1 MENFEIKD
9 PPEYNEVLRM
19 LESTDPNHAD
29 TFNALFEQLINNDAF
44 LKKLLEKLKEEATQS
59 AAGLMSAGDKQKLDG
74 IASGAQKITQA
85 DNWRQGTD
93 LPSTYP
99 KGETIFF
106 SNNPTNKFNGIT
118 YCTIHTI
125 KGHLADSIACIQF
138 LYPYNT
144 NDNRFYFR
152 EALYNTDEWKPW
164 YEMITSANI
173 GSQAVASATKATQ
186 DGNGKDIT
194 ETYFTKTEGDKL
206 KKSVSDGKK
215 LVADAVTAKGIQT
228 ATDAAF
234 ATIATNISQITTGVD
249 TSDADATAASIL
261 SGKTAYV
268 NGSKITG
275 TMTNRGAVSLTL
287 NAGVTYTVASGY
299 HNGSGKITAKSLAN
313 QTSAT
318 AAASDIL
325 KGKTAWVNGTKI
337 TGTLTI
343 PTSKELLA
351 KTITGSTSGPY
362 AVNPSTF
369 FGKTLPTDWEVI
381 EIQTKI
387 TYGSKTAYDYLRIS
401 CVLNK
406 PNGVKYAY
414 AIGSR
419 INGASQVDNCI
430 DSCSNYPPTAST
442 ALTTT
447 QFTARTS
454 VGISKVSTL
463 TYNSDKFNRDIYV
476 ISVIGWSSYVD
487 YEITMRCF

>member
-1 MENFEIKD
+1 MDNFEIKD

-44 LKKLLEKLKEEATQS
+44 LKKILEKLKEEATQS

-74 IASGAQKITQA
+74 IDSGAQKIMQA

-369 FGKTLPTDWEVI
+369 FGKTLPDDWEVI

-387 TYGSKTAYDYLRIS
+387 IYGSITSYDYVRIQG
-401 CVLNK
+401 VLNK
-406 PNGVKYAY
+406 SQGVKYAHTI
-414 AIGSR
+414 ASR
-419 INGASQVDNCI
+419 INGNSQIDNCI
-430 DSCSNYPPTAST
+430 NSLTNYPPTAST
-442 ALTTT
+442 FGSTP

-454 VGISKVSTL
+454 LGISSVSTL
-463 TYNSDKFNRDIYV
+463 NYSDKFNHNIYV
-476 ISVIGWSSYVD
+476 VAVVNYDSYVD